1 MICWPQLEH
10 CRVLTVCAL
19 DLLCRTQRNNPKRTV
34 ILYIYWQ
41 IQRFR
46 DNFLGFSRLLR
57 HLTAWFYLSD
67 VRPGKRGWEVRPPA
81 LTYVPEPQE
90 RVSEKALR
98 INLQLLRLSRHT
110 VLYLFNHTCL
120 WTINNFNRAHKYS
133 ARLTRPYSNLS
144 QTPVLM
150 YVWVCLHLWGNS
162 EVFHLLRGVN
172 LWSPGSVMRWDNLF
186 GCRELAG
193 MEAGSKDITNQTAQ
207 MTGKRV
213 PIRVRQ
219 GWRDYFN
226 NRVRLW
232 GTTETSGSRFVIIR
246 CLSHQL

>member
-1 MICWPQLEH
+1 M
-10 CRVLTVCAL
+10 
-19 DLLCRTQRNNPKRTV
+19 
-34 ILYIYWQ
+34 
-41 IQRFR
+41 
-46 DNFLGFSRLLR
+46 GFSRLLR
-57 HLTAWFYLSD
+57 HLTVRFYLSA
-67 VRPGKRGWEVRPPA
+67 VRPGERGWGVRPPA
-81 LTYVPEPQE
+81 LTYVLEPQE

-98 INLQLLRLSRHT
+98 INLQLLLLSRRT
-110 VLYLFNHTCL
+110 LLYLFNHTCL
-120 WTINNFNRAHKYS
+120 WTINNFNGAREYS
-133 ARLTRPYSNLS
+133 APLTRLYSELS
-144 QTPVLM
+144 QTLVLM

-193 MEAGSKDITNQTAQ
+193 MEAGSKAVANQTAQ

-213 PIRVRQ
+213 PIRGGQ

-232 GTTETSGSRFVIIR
+232 GTTESSGSKFVIIR
-246 CLSHQL
+246 CLLQQM